1 MTPLV
6 TLRNLSVSLGGH
18 AILRGV
24 NADIDRGRITC
35 VVGLNGSG
43 KTTLLRALLHEV
55 PYRGTVRFHCG
66 HDHTKPT
73 PEHIGYVPQRLRL
86 EANLPITVR
95 DLFGMA
101 LQTSPIFLG
110 VPKPLVQRIQELLK
124 IVGAREDLLDK
135 PLDKISGGEQQ
146 RVLLALAMHPEPEL
160 LLLDEP
166 AAGIDFQDEERFYEL
181 IAQLNR
187 DRGVTVLMVSHDLAV
202 VGRHAH
208 HLLCLKHG
216 RVEFQG
222 TPTEVLA
229 PEMLDKIFAR
239 GPAGK

>member
-6 TLRNLSVSLGGH
+6 TLRDLSVSLGGH

-24 NADIDRGRITC
+24 SADIDRGRITC

-55 PYRGTVRFHCG
+55 AYRGVVRFHCG

-101 LQTSPIFLG
+101 LQTRPIYLG
-110 VPKPLVQRIQELLK
+110 VPKPLLQRIKELLT
-124 IVGAREDLLDK
+124 IVGARADLLDK

-202 VGRHAH
+202 VGKHAH
-208 HLLCLKHG
+208 HLLCLKNG

-222 TPTEVLA
+222 PPATVLV
-229 PEMLDKIFAR
+229 PETLAKIVMR
-239 GPAGK
+239 RP